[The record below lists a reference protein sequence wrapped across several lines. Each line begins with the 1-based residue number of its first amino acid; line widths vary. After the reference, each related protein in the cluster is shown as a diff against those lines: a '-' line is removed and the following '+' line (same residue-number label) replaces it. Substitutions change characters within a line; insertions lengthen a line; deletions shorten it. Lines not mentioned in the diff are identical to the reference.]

1 MKSWSR
7 PVAALLLLL
16 VGFGSTASVCAGWQA
31 SAAARMACCE
41 NEATCPMHPTTQ
53 QGQRTRTRVSQV
65 DADNCC
71 AASERGTSTPSTSA
85 YTPTIT
91 LAVLTSLS
99 PAVGPDVTVFGEN
112 PNARISVDVSP
123 VPKHLL
129 LSVFLI

>member
-1 MKSWSR
+1 
-7 PVAALLLLL
+7 
-16 VGFGSTASVCAGWQA
+16 
-31 SAAARMACCE
+31 MACCE
-41 NEATCPMHPTTQ
+41 NEATCPMHATTRHGPTT
-53 QGQRTRTRVSQV
+53 RATVSQV

-71 AASERGTSTPSTSA
+71 GASERGTSTPSTSA
-85 YTPTIT
+85 YTPNVT

-99 PAVGPDVTVFGEN
+99 PAVGPDVPVFREN